1 MTAKAPRQR
10 EFLDAGDV
18 PEVGDAQHLW
28 PGRLQLSVVV
38 LSQNTLRKKQNTTKH
53 AAPFFLSLHSS
64 TLSLTRA
71 CKTCFFFF

>member
-18 PEVGDAQHLW
+18 PQVGDAQHLW

-38 LSQNTLRKKQNTTKH
+38 LSV
-53 AAPFFLSLHSS
+53 
-64 TLSLTRA
+64 
-71 CKTCFFFF
+71 KTVRIP